1 MFSEGCVLSLV
12 PRTKELLSNGFAII
26 LGQCTP
32 EVGGQDV
39 LVKLL
44 VEAGEVFS
52 MDKDLRGRRGDG
64 SEQGGT
70 LRMRLGEKRNRDT
83 CHLCLVMSFSE
94 VLSAVLP
101 MGSTWFQILVQSPRR
116 AQVGS
121 PPPPPSSLL
130 SPEPFPATSPFT
142 HSPTHQT
149 TSGHLPCAATHSPS
163 GAICSSRRA

>member
-1 MFSEGCVLSLV
+1 MFSEGCVLNSV

-26 LGQCTP
+26 LRQCTP
-32 EVGGQDV
+32 EVRGQDV

-52 MDKDLRGRRGDG
+52 MDKDLQERRGDG

-70 LRMRLGEKRNRDT
+70 LRMRLGKKRNRHT

-94 VLSAVLP
+94 VLFAALP

-116 AQVGS
+116 A
-121 PPPPPSSLL
+121 
-130 SPEPFPATSPFT
+130 
-142 HSPTHQT
+142 
-149 TSGHLPCAATHSPS
+149 
-163 GAICSSRRA
+163 